1 MKSLAIIITLSS
13 LIFSCQNSTEKNQT
27 TQNSV
32 VIKNPSEERSDSI
45 KENIIRKEI
54 AVDTGSKTKST
65 YHLSLTSNAL
75 QLINSQTGSSTE
87 VNFGKPLDEMVETI
101 NKVLQSKVSTI
112 GINSECGAGPLK
124 MAVWKNGLNLIFKE
138 QKSNK
143 EWQFVGWYL
152 GKGSGNLQ
160 TLKTMA
166 GIGIG
171 STRQEMES
179 AYVIKVNT
187 TSLGNEFST
196 SSGLYGIFDGSG
208 KDAKIT
214 DMWSGLTCIFNFLSD
229 SPISSIRM
237 D

>member
-1 MKSLAIIITLSS
+1 MKLLAAIIAFSAF
-13 LIFSCQNSTEKNQT
+13 LISCQNSKEKNQT
-27 TQNSV
+27 TKNSTVIQNPINEKSDTTK
-32 VIKNPSEERSDSI
+32 KNII
-45 KENIIRKEI
+45 KENIS
-54 AVDTGSKTKST
+54 ADTSSKTKST

-87 VNFGKPLDEMVETI
+87 INFGKPVDEMVETI

-112 GINSECGAGPLK
+112 SINSECGAGPLK

-143 EWQFVGWYL
+143 EWQFVGWHL
-152 GKGSGNLQ
+152 GKASGNMQ

-171 STRQEMES
+171 STRQEMDS
-179 AYVIKVNT
+179 AYVIKVNK

-214 DMWSGLTCIFNFLSD
+214 DMWSGLTCIF
-229 SPISSIRM
+229 R
-237 D
+237 